1 MTEINVVQLARF
13 NTTNAASNTEWITTL
28 KQPVVLNQ
36 GDTAVV
42 SKAYLDT
49 RLNTGGN
56 IVIPADLPL
65 SITMYYYMMFPPD
78 GTSLNKTDGTP
89 PVDLPDT
96 PAAAPGNPTIFPPN
110 APPAQPATSS
120 LNPCDLKLFVANF
133 QNAVTGNWEQ
143 YQLGSTPSFNPGIPT
158 NDGVP
163 IPPYTKFNSPPLY
176 TYTYNPDDFASNY
189 VNQCWA
195 GELPLLLVT
204 SPISG
209 GFAKS
214 IPFTKVWNYT
224 LKAGSYSPD
233 QLAEIITR
241 AMSGISPGGLGAA
254 GTSLTNNY
262 DAYSQF
268 GTNTEGSNG
277 KNAFLAKGQQVAIY
291 NDQTDA
297 PLPTPIKGYQDDVW
311 TTGMLYNSNDPS
323 FISQNSGSQANC
335 ILASFVKGCDI
346 PNEYL
351 DFNNNTTQDSITNP
365 LCFQQLKYQAGYSVV
380 TVEGNGAPIP
390 QPPPAPP
397 LPGPNYP
404 SIGLGIIDYTSPVI
418 GCPQPELLYNDL
430 AGVFQW
436 GYTHTP
442 LLELPTGG
450 GVPGQNTGTNP
461 IEVVKIIK
469 TINIGFIPPAPANNY
484 FDPVTSKVN
493 ITEHTKH
500 SGVLFKSLEP
510 ASFWQGI
517 LGFDLNAITFTQDEV
532 WGANRTIDY
541 PKFFNATTS
550 GFVGLSNNF
559 NYNNIGSNTDNLNQ
573 PPYLGPVP
581 LYPTKSGTT
590 QEGTGE
596 LTYTN
601 LLNSARWFG
610 EQYILQNNS
619 IAGRD
624 PRSFE
629 PYLDPLDFPYA
640 TFFPYFYEEYASA
653 LTATNPISAISP
665 PLSNVE
671 NVGHYLVEIIAYG
684 GDKEFIN
691 TNTVYQIKNIISSY
705 YSSSGN
711 FQSSPFPDSY
721 VYTHTGETQIIH
733 FFKIRILDP
742 YTMDTAT
749 NIGPSS
755 SVYVQFNKAL
765 TPVALAQPS

>member
-13 NTTNAASNTEWITTL
+13 NTTNAASNTEWTTTL

-56 IVIPADLPL
+56 IVIAADLPL

-89 PVDLPDT
+89 PVDLPDI
-96 PAAAPGNPTIFPPN
+96 PASAPLGNPTIFPPN
-110 APPAQPATSS
+110 APPAQAATSS
-120 LNPCDLKLFVANF
+120 LNPCDLKLFVAPF
-133 QNAVTGNWEQ
+133 YNAVGGDWQE
-143 YQLGSTPSFNPGIPT
+143 YQFGSTPSFAPNQPA

-176 TYTYNPDDFASNY
+176 GYPQDLTIYDNNLI
-189 VNQCWA
+189 NQCWA
-195 GELPLLLVT
+195 GELPLLLV
-204 SPISG
+204 SVPQHGASISD
-209 GFAKS
+209 S

-254 GTSLTNNY
+254 GATLTNNY

-268 GTNTEGSNG
+268 GTSSEGSNG
-277 KNAFLAKGQQVAIY
+277 KNAFLAKGQQIALY
-291 NDQTDA
+291 DDQNDKVI
-297 PLPTPIKGYQDDVW
+297 PTPIVGYQDDVW
-311 TTGMLYNSNDPS
+311 RQGMIYNSNDPS

-346 PNEYL
+346 PNAYL
-351 DFNNNTTQDSITNP
+351 DNFNNMTEDASSNP
-365 LCFQQLKYQAGYSVV
+365 LCFQQIKYQAGYSAV
-380 TVEGNGAPIP
+380 TLGGNGPSN
-390 QPPPAPP
+390 PPPAPT
-397 LPGPNYP
+397 YP
-404 SIGLGIIDYTSPVI
+404 SIGLGIFDYTSPVI

-469 TINIGFIPPAPANNY
+469 TINIGFTYPQVPRTY
-484 FDPVTSKVN
+484 FDPVKSKVN

-559 NYNNIGSNTDNLNQ
+559 NYNNIGSDTDNLNQ

-610 EQYILQNNS
+610 EQYILQNNFLVGYDARAVQTLVPT
-619 IAGRD
+619 IQ
-624 PRSFE
+624 
-629 PYLDPLDFPYA
+629 FPYA

-691 TNTVYQIKNIISSY
+691 TNTVYQIKNIVSSY
-705 YSSSGN
+705 YNSSGS

-721 VYTHTGETQIIH
+721 TYTHTGETQIIH
-733 FFKIRILDP
+733 SFKIRIIDP

-755 SVYVQFNKAL
+755 SIYVQFSKAL
-765 TPVALAQPS
+765 TPVAVAQPS